1 MDVVVWRGF
10 QLSWGAAGSRVIV
23 LVFLLVLVLEMN
35 RLVQPELLDEL
46 PPDDP
51 RAMWSRRDLRRI
63 NAWMRNHAIMARALR
78 IQLNGRSGGRQT
90 AAIHPEVG
98 ASGSLPGAATPVLHI
113 ADLGAGDGHF
123 LLRVAKKVSARWPG
137 VSVTLLDNRKVVS
150 PATLSA
156 FEPLGWRAEA
166 VAVDVFDWLATAPG
180 LDVVVANLF
189 LHHFQDVRL
198 AALLRAVASRT
209 RVLVAID
216 PRRAPWP
223 LFTCRWLWA
232 IGCNSVTRYDA
243 AISVRAGFS
252 GRELSALWPADPG
265 WELTERRTGFFS
277 HLFVAQRRD

>member
-63 NAWMRNHAIMARALR
+63 NAWMRNHAIMAKALR
-78 IQLNGRSGGRQT
+78 T
-90 AAIHPEVG
+90 AANG
-98 ASGSLPGAATPVLHI
+98 FAPGKV

-166 VAVDVFDWLATAPG
+166 VAADVFDWLASAPG
-180 LDVVVANLF
+180 LDFVVANLF

-209 RVLVAID
+209 RVFVAID
-216 PRRAPWP
+216 PCRAPWP

-277 HLFVAQRRD
+277 HLFVAQKISALECADMSALSKAATCRRSPK